1 MHSQM
6 RRGLWNFLRNN
17 RVRVVV
23 LGVMVALASLAVGCD
38 PGAELTWV
46 NETDQDVFIYLGDG
60 RDLDEF
66 SHSLG
71 PRSRIEGVATIIA
84 VWKDVV
90 VVRDRQ
96 GNILLRKEITWDE
109 LKAQDFIF
117 VICPEDIGSE

>member
-1 MHSQM
+1 M
-6 RRGLWNFLRNN
+6 WKFLRSN
-17 RVRVVV
+17 RVSVVV
-23 LGVMVALASLAVGCD
+23 LGVMVALAGLAVGCD
-38 PGAELTWV
+38 PGAGLTWV
-46 NETDQDVFIYLGDG
+46 NETDQDVFIYLGDD
-60 RDLDEF
+60 RDLDDF
-66 SHSLG
+66 SHRLG

-117 VICPEDIGSE
+117 VIRPEDIGSE